1 MMHKF
6 NTDKHSAMDTMKGI
20 NTNGQTD
27 LNLICPRAIN
37 KYRYD
42 ENDFKSLINSIKQN
56 GLFKPIT
63 LNRIDKYLNSEEAKN
78 LSKEEYDYYQRNIQ
92 EGRLFFVSDGHRR
105 FYAYCSI
112 CVNKN
117 ITSVEDMEEFYQ
129 LYQLE
134 KEKNESLGVF
144 DLENIN
150 QYLSIKSEIVR
161 DDFWKE
167 RRRYNSANLDQRA
180 IIDFEIVD
188 NAIDN
193 MKLEKVTDD
202 EGNEIS
208 RWDFESNKIKTSV
221 IDSMKDRAIV
231 DLIERIINSNE
242 SIERIKNCPDGDK
255 LIKELHSFKSTKDAR
270 KILKLL
276 PIEVMPRYKKEQV
289 ISIQEYINN
298 VLSKEISFNSIDKC
312 RQMLNMYPKDLI
324 SLIYSGIL
332 PFRDA
337 KNLLTVYKYLPND
350 FAQELAEILKEK
362 ENYDLKNS
370 PLSAESKEFYMN
382 VVVKGKFN
390 IEKAKKILLDKDEK
404 KKIALSQSDLLNLFK
419 EINSGKKTFEQVY
432 DYLKELNLV

>member
-1 MMHKF
+1 MHKF
-6 NTDKHSAMDTMKGI
+6 NTDKHIAMDTMKGI

-78 LSKEEYDYYQRNIQ
+78 LSQEEYDYYKKNAE
-92 EGRLFFVSDGHRR
+92 EGRIFFVSDGHRR

-117 ITSVEDMEEFYQ
+117 ITSVEDMEEFYE
-129 LYQLE
+129 LYKVE
-134 KEKNESLGVF
+134 KEKNEGLGVF
-144 DLENIN
+144 DLESANT
-150 QYLSIKSEIVR
+150 YLSIKSEIVR

-193 MKLEKVTDD
+193 MKLERVKDE
-202 EGNEIS
+202 EGNELS
-208 RWDFESNKIKTSV
+208 RWEFESNKIKASV
-221 IDSMKDRAIV
+221 VDSMKDRAII
-231 DLIERIINSNE
+231 DLIDRINNSNE
-242 SIERIKNCPDGDK
+242 SIQRIKNYPDGDK
-255 LIKELHSFKSTKDAR
+255 LIKELHSFKNVKDAR
-270 KILKLL
+270 KILKQL
-276 PIEVMPRYKKEQV
+276 PIEVLPRYKKEQV
-289 ISIQEYINN
+289 VAIQEYINN

-312 RQMLNMYPKDLI
+312 RQMLNMYPKDII

-337 KNLLTVYKYLPND
+337 KTLLTVYKYLPND
-350 FAQELAEILKEK
+350 FAQELAKIIKEK
-362 ENYDLKNS
+362 ENYDLEHS
-370 PLSAESKEFYMN
+370 PLSPESKDFYMN
-382 VVVKGKFN
+382 VVIKGKFS
-390 IEKAKKILLDKDEK
+390 IEKARKILLDKDDK
-404 KKIALSQSDLLNLFK
+404 KKIALSQGDLINLFK
-419 EINSGKKTFEQVY
+419 DINSGKKTFEQVY

>member
-1 MMHKF
+1 MHKF
-6 NTDKHSAMDTMKGI
+6 NTDKHIAMDTMKGI

-78 LSKEEYDYYQRNIQ
+78 LSQEEYDYYKKNAE
-92 EGRLFFVSDGHRR
+92 EGRIFFVSDGHRR

-117 ITSVEDMEEFYQ
+117 ITSVEDMEEFYA
-129 LYQLE
+129 LYKVE
-134 KEKNESLGVF
+134 KEKNEGLGVF
-144 DLENIN
+144 DLESANT
-150 QYLSIKSEIVR
+150 YLSIKSEIVR

-193 MKLEKVTDD
+193 MKLERVKDE
-202 EGNEIS
+202 EGNELS
-208 RWDFESNKIKTSV
+208 RWEFESNKIKASV
-221 IDSMKDRAIV
+221 VDSMKDRAII
-231 DLIERIINSNE
+231 DLIDRINNSNE
-242 SIERIKNCPDGDK
+242 SIQRIKNYPDGDK
-255 LIKELHSFKSTKDAR
+255 LIKELHSFKNVKDAR
-270 KILKLL
+270 KILKQL
-276 PIEVMPRYKKEQV
+276 PIEVLPRYKKEQV
-289 ISIQEYINN
+289 VAIQEYINN

-312 RQMLNMYPKDLI
+312 RQMLNMYPKDII

-337 KNLLTVYKYLPND
+337 KSLLTVYKYLPND
-350 FAQELAEILKEK
+350 FAQELAKIIKEK
-362 ENYDLKNS
+362 ENYDLEHS
-370 PLSAESKEFYMN
+370 PLSPESKDFYMN
-382 VVVKGKFN
+382 VVIKGKFS
-390 IEKAKKILLDKDEK
+390 IEKARKILLDKDDK
-404 KKIALSQSDLLNLFK
+404 KKIALSQGDLINLFK
-419 EINSGKKTFEQVY
+419 DINSGKKTFEQVY

>member
-1 MMHKF
+1 MHKF
-6 NTDKHSAMDTMKGI
+6 NTDKHIAMDTMKGI

-78 LSKEEYDYYQRNIQ
+78 LSQEEYDYYKKNAE
-92 EGRLFFVSDGHRR
+92 EGRIFFVSDGHRR

-117 ITSVEDMEEFYQ
+117 ITSVEDMEEFYA
-129 LYQLE
+129 LYKVE
-134 KEKNESLGVF
+134 KEKNEGLGVF
-144 DLENIN
+144 DLESANT
-150 QYLSIKSEIVR
+150 YLSIKSEIVR

-193 MKLEKVTDD
+193 MKLEKVKDE
-202 EGNEIS
+202 EGNELS
-208 RWDFESNKIKTSV
+208 RWEFESNKIKASV
-221 IDSMKDRAIV
+221 VDSMKDRAII
-231 DLIERIINSNE
+231 DLIDRINNSNE
-242 SIERIKNCPDGDK
+242 SIQRIKNYPNGDK
-255 LIKELHSFKSTKDAR
+255 LIKELHSFKNVKDAR
-270 KILKLL
+270 KILKQL
-276 PIEVMPRYKKEQV
+276 PIEVLPRYKKEQV
-289 ISIQEYINN
+289 VAIQEYINN

-312 RQMLNMYPKDLI
+312 RQMLNMYPKDII

-337 KNLLTVYKYLPND
+337 KTLLTVYKYLPND
-350 FAQELAEILKEK
+350 FAQELAKIIKEK
-362 ENYDLKNS
+362 ENYDLEHS
-370 PLSAESKEFYMN
+370 PLSPESKDFYMN
-382 VVVKGKFN
+382 VVIKGKFS
-390 IEKAKKILLDKDEK
+390 IEKARKILLDKDDK
-404 KKIALSQSDLLNLFK
+404 KKIALSQGDLINLFK
-419 EINSGKKTFEQVY
+419 DINSGKKTFEQVY